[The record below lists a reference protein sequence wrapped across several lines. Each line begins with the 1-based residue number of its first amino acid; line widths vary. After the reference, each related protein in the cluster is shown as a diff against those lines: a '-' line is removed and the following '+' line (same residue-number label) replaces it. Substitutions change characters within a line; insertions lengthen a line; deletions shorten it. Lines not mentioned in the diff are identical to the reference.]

1 MLKTGETG
9 KEEVKAPNFRLK
21 AVNGVYVELKSLRG
35 KPVLLDFWATWCPPC
50 KAELEV
56 LKKVNAEYAGK
67 ITIISID
74 VGEDPDLVA
83 SFVTRHGI
91 TWTVLLDVKGEV
103 ARAYGV
109 KGIPT
114 LFFVDENGAIRWVHV
129 GYVSYEKLKSM
140 IDKELGG

>member
-1 MLKTGETG
+1 M
-9 KEEVKAPNFRLK
+9 
-21 AVNGVYVELKSLRG
+21 
-35 KPVLLDFWATWCPPC
+35 
-50 KAELEV
+50 
-56 LKKVNAEYAGK
+56 
-67 ITIISID
+67 
-74 VGEDPDLVA
+74 A